1 MFLVESL
8 SRCRRALSSFEIG
21 LFQTLS
27 VHEAWRPFWMFCCCK
42 NDVDQDKHSRALR
55 VSELGIRSGPDDAL
69 GKALVHLAFWKLGP
83 DEFSAEWIK
92 KQEAEWH
99 RKVELLGRISY

>member
-1 MFLVESL
+1 
-8 SRCRRALSSFEIG
+8 
-21 LFQTLS
+21 
-27 VHEAWRPFWMFCCCK
+27 MFCCCK

-99 RKVELLGRISY
+99 RKVSLGRGRPLSL